1 MAVSGGYISR
11 HETPE
16 KVAIF
21 RELSCANS
29 RSFHYWPRLKPK
41 EVVLARK
48 RRESRAKPEQPE
60 TVYDR
65 ARNELFSAI
74 RQCGVIGAPED
85 EQAEWMT
92 ETVDFL
98 AARYPQ
104 LTDAEKEQLKQIG
117 LRFCQPVIPHGAQH
131 TATSLEDANAA

>member
-1 MAVSGGYISR
+1 M
-11 HETPE
+11 
-16 KVAIF
+16 
-21 RELSCANS
+21 
-29 RSFHYWPRLKPK
+29 
-41 EVVLARK
+41 ARK

-60 TVYDR
+60 TLYDR

-74 RQCGVIGAPED
+74 RQCNVIGAHEED
-85 EQAEWMT
+85 QVEWMT

-104 LTDAEKEQLKQIG
+104 LTEAEKEQLKQIG
-117 LRFCQPVIPHGAQH
+117 LRFCQPVIPHGAQS